1 MSLRFQLLAVVVGL
15 NAVLLLA
22 VSLLLLRGPGEAT
35 RASALAYLLRPTRE
49 QVAAGLPRW
58 SPGLDGVWL
67 VEDERSGEP
76 GEAPGTGAGAAAPAG
91 RVLRVYDARAWLQAR
106 DKRRVA
112 PLPPGGAREQAV
124 QAYQRSLEPG
134 GTLAP
139 RGLVVA
145 PLDQDREV
153 GRRWALVAQVQ
164 DGREGAR
171 SAYLVMLGGLL
182 VVSLGTWAFLS
193 RRVVRPLDS
202 LTRAAS
208 RVAAGDASARL
219 PGPGAHDELSRTA
232 EAFNRMAQEV
242 EEYQGRLE
250 DRVLQGLQQVKKAE
264 QHLAVAE
271 RLAATGKLA
280 AGIAHEINNPLGGMK
295 NAARAL
301 ARGDLEPAKREEY
314 LALVQDG
321 LQRIEETVKKV
332 LAFTPRRV
340 EPRRVDL
347 GEVAQRAWGLARHRV
362 ERKGG
367 TGRVDLPG
375 PQAAAWVFGDPLEL
389 QQVALNL
396 LLNAADALPA
406 TGGMVR
412 LSVEVR
418 GAQAAL
424 VVADNGSGM
433 DEETRLRC
441 FDLFFTTKQVGEGTG
456 LGLSVAHTI
465 VSNHGGRIEVDS
477 SPGRGTTFT
486 VLLPLESGEPPA
498 PPAAPGAGA
507 GQAPSAA
514 APP

>member
-1 MSLRFQLLAVVVGL
+1 MSLRVQLLAVVVGL
-15 NAVLLLA
+15 NALLLLS
-22 VSLLLLRGPGEAT
+22 VSLLLVLGPGEAT
-35 RASALAYLLRPTRE
+35 RAAALAYLLRPTRE

-67 VEDERSGEP
+67 VEDERSDGEP
-76 GEAPGTGAGAAAPAG
+76 VPGAGREGEAPAAPAG
-91 RVLRVYDARAWLQAR
+91 RALRVYDARAWQQAA

-112 PLPPGGAREQAV
+112 PLPPGAPRDTAV
-124 QAYQRSLEPG
+124 GAYQRSLEPG

-145 PLDQDREV
+145 SLDQDREV
-153 GRRWALVAQVQ
+153 GRRWALVAEVT
-164 DGREGAR
+164 DARDGAR
-171 SAYLVMLGGLL
+171 RAYVAMLGGLL
-182 VVSLGTWAFLS
+182 LVSLGTWAFLS
-193 RRVVRPLDS
+193 RKVVRPLDA

-208 RVAAGDASARL
+208 RVASGDASARL
-219 PGPGAHDELSRTA
+219 PEPHAQDELARTA
-232 EAFNRMAQEV
+232 AAFNRMAEEV
-242 EEYQGRLE
+242 AEYQGRLE
-250 DRVLQGLQQVKKAE
+250 DRVLTGLEQVKKAE

-295 NAARAL
+295 NALRAL
-301 ARGDLEPAKREEY
+301 ARGDLEPAKRDEY

-321 LQRIEETVKKV
+321 LLRIEETVKKV

-347 GEVAQRAWGLARHRV
+347 RDVAQRAWALARHRV
-362 ERKGG
+362 ERKGATG
-367 TGRVDLPG
+367 TLVLDGAGAPVG
-375 PQAAAWVFGDPLEL
+375 VFGDPLEL

-406 TGGMVR
+406 QGG
-412 LSVEVR
+412 EVR
-418 GAQAAL
+418 VQVEARGPEAAL
-424 VVADNGSGM
+424 VVADNGCGM

-465 VSNHGGRIEVDS
+465 VSNHGGRIEVES
-477 SPGRGTTFT
+477 RPGAGTTFT
-486 VLLPLESGEPPA
+486 VLLPLESPEA
-498 PPAAPGAGA
+498 PAA
-507 GQAPSAA
+507 S
-514 APP
+514 